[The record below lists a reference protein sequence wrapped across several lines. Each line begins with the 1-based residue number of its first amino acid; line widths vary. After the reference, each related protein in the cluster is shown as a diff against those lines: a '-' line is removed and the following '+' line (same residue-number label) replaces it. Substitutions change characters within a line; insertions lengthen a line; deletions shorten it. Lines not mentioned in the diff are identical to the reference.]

1 MRSDIIEQLF
11 IEYYNELMLYMLSV
25 CRDKHLAEDIVSEGF
40 FKALM
45 TADDDIKN
53 VKAWLIT
60 VCRNEYFTYC
70 RKNKKTS
77 AVELNESVPSSEISL
92 LDKIIKD
99 EEYRALYRTLLLL
112 HEEQKEVLT
121 LFYFSGMS
129 VKEISVIIG
138 KSEENVKV
146 ILHRARKKLKEILEV
161 TE

>member
-11 IEYYNELMLYMLSV
+11 AKYYNELILYMLSV
-25 CRDKHLAEDIVSEGF
+25 CRDTHLAEDIVSEAF

-45 TADDDIKN
+45 SADDDIRN

-60 VCRNEYFTYC
+60 VCRNEYFSYC
-70 RKNKKTS
+70 RKHKREN
-77 AVELNESVPSSEISL
+77 AELNEAIADDNEPL

-99 EEYRALYRTLLLL
+99 EEYRALYRTLSLLSPDY
-112 HEEQKEVLT
+112 KEALT

-129 VKEISVIIG
+129 VKEISAITD
-138 KSEENVKV
+138 KSEDNVKV
-146 ILHRARKKLKEILEV
+146 TLHRARKKLKEILEV

>member
-1 MRSDIIEQLF
+1 MRTDIIEQLF
-11 IEYYNELMLYMLSV
+11 TEYYNELILYMLSV
-25 CRDKHLAEDIVSEGF
+25 CRDEHLAEDIVSEGF

-45 TADDDIKN
+45 TADDDIKSI
-53 VKAWLIT
+53 KAWLIT

-70 RKNKKTS
+70 RKNKKLS
-77 AVELNESVPSSEISL
+77 AIELDETLPSSEISL

-99 EEYRALYRTLLLL
+99 EEYRALYRTLSLL
-112 HEEQKEVLT
+112 HADQKEVLT

-129 VKEISVIIG
+129 VKEIAAITD